1 MAGAQEIAQLR
12 QLLLGKDYDFLLTLK
27 QQFENSE
34 QYSAS
39 VASVITEA
47 LKLRAR
53 QDNSLAEVLAPT
65 VEQALSQSIYE
76 NPQHLADV
84 LYPVMDRRFASPL
97 MRLSAKP

>member
-1 MAGAQEIAQLR
+1 MPHGGRSQIAQLR
-12 QLLLGKDYDFLLTLK
+12 QLLLGKDYDFLLSLK

-34 QYSAS
+34 HTAVSKS
-39 VASVITEA
+39 LFITEA

-76 NPQHLADV
+76 KS
-84 LYPVMDRRFASPL
+84 RI
-97 MRLSAKP
+97 